1 MIQRLPEALLLT
13 LMLTTA
19 LAGSAHAA
27 RIIGEARDLSSGELL
42 YKELHSCE
50 SGGTLCSVAYV
61 DNSGIVIA
69 EKTID
74 YSRDAIAPQLL
85 INDYRS
91 QRELVVEAVAEA
103 GLVVDAGFDNFIRNN
118 WQTLGDSGTVN
129 FKFLVPG
136 RNKAL
141 RMRARQAQSGECEA
155 GKLCLEVGLNNWL
168 LGALTDPILL
178 TYSRDSRRLL
188 RYRGISNLAS
198 NDGESQMV
206 DIRYIYPANAE

>member
-1 MIQRLPEALLLT
+1 MIPRLPEALLLT
-13 LMLTTA
+13 LLLTTT
-19 LAGSAHAA
+19 LAGPAHAA
-27 RIIGEARDLSSGELL
+27 RVIGEARDLRSGDLL

-50 SGGTLCSVAYV
+50 PGGILCSVAYV
-61 DNSGIVIA
+61 DDSGAVIA

-74 YSRDAIAPQLL
+74 YSRDDIAPQLL
-85 INDYRS
+85 ISDYRN
-91 QRELVVEAVAEA
+91 QRELVINAAAEA

-129 FKFLVPG
+129 FNFLVPG
-136 RNKAL
+136 RDKAL
-141 RMRARQAQSGECEA
+141 RMRARQAQSDECET
-155 GKLCLEVGLNNWL
+155 GTLCLEVGLDNWL

-198 NDGESQMV
+198 NDGQSQMV
-206 DIRYIYPANAE
+206 DIRYIYSATAE